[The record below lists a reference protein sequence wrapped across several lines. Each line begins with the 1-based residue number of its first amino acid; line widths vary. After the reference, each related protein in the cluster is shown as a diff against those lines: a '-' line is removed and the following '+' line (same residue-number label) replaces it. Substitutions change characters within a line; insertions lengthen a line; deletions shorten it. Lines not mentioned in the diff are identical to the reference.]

1 MNVLIT
7 EQQNKIIL
15 LEGMSDIMSAIF
27 EHGADFS
34 ANLYKRIMKRYKFN
48 LKILLTFG
56 AGVGALMEPLME
68 FLKGNYPDL
77 NEEQITLLV
86 VATVCVIFNE
96 GKEVL
101 KQVLPIIKKH
111 NLESEFT
118 SGVNKVKAL
127 VTSFKGFI
135 ATLGNSAAFISDVMS
150 YIYLIPVL
158 GYLATFVSQNSLT
171 PEQIENLVKLLV
183 ASSGLHVTTAFLEE
197 SIKFEKVIS
206 GPFSQLPYQKYLKFL
221 VSF

>member
-7 EQQNKIIL
+7 EQQNKLIL

-56 AGVGALMEPLME
+56 ASVGALMEPLME

-86 VATVCVIFNE
+86 VATVCVVFNE

-101 KQVLPIIKKH
+101 KQVLPIIKKQ
-111 NLESEFT
+111 NLENEFT

-127 VTSFKGFI
+127 ITSFKGFI

-183 ASSGLHVTTAFLEE
+183 ASSSLHVTTAFLEE
-197 SIKFEKVIS
+197 SIKRMLNNLRK
-206 GPFSQLPYQKYLKFL
+206 
-221 VSF
+221 

>member
-101 KQVLPIIKKH
+101 KQVLPIIKKQ

-197 SIKFEKVIS
+197 SIKRMLNNLRK
-206 GPFSQLPYQKYLKFL
+206 
-221 VSF
+221 

>member
-7 EQQNKIIL
+7 EQQNKLII

-86 VATVCVIFNE
+86 VATVCVVFNE

-101 KQVLPIIKKH
+101 KQVLPIIKKQ
-111 NLESEFT
+111 NLENEFT

-127 VTSFKGFI
+127 ITSFKGFV

-183 ASSGLHVTTAFLEE
+183 ASSSLHVTTAFLEE
-197 SIKFEKVIS
+197 SIKRMLNNLRK
-206 GPFSQLPYQKYLKFL
+206 
-221 VSF
+221 

>member
-101 KQVLPIIKKH
+101 KQVLPIIKKQ
-111 NLESEFT
+111 NLENEFT

-197 SIKFEKVIS
+197 SIKRMLNNLRK
-206 GPFSQLPYQKYLKFL
+206 
-221 VSF
+221 

>member
-7 EQQNKIIL
+7 EEQNKLIL

-86 VATVCVIFNE
+86 VATVCVVFNE

-101 KQVLPIIKKH
+101 KQVLPIIKKQ
-111 NLESEFT
+111 NLENEFT

-127 VTSFKGFI
+127 ITSFKGFI

-183 ASSGLHVTTAFLEE
+183 ASSSLHVTTAFLEE
-197 SIKFEKVIS
+197 SIKRMLDNLRK
-206 GPFSQLPYQKYLKFL
+206 
-221 VSF
+221 

>member
-101 KQVLPIIKKH
+101 KQVLPIIKKQ

-183 ASSGLHVTTAFLEE
+183 ASSSLHVTTAFLEE
-197 SIKFEKVIS
+197 SIKRMLNNLRK
-206 GPFSQLPYQKYLKFL
+206 
-221 VSF
+221 

>member
-86 VATVCVIFNE
+86 VATVCVVFNE

-101 KQVLPIIKKH
+101 KQVLPIIKKQ
-111 NLESEFT
+111 NLENEFT

-127 VTSFKGFI
+127 ITSFKGFV

-183 ASSGLHVTTAFLEE
+183 ASSSLHVTTAFLEE
-197 SIKFEKVIS
+197 SIKRMLDNLRK
-206 GPFSQLPYQKYLKFL
+206 
-221 VSF
+221 

>member
-34 ANLYKRIMKRYKFN
+34 ANLYKRIMKRYKIN

-101 KQVLPIIKKH
+101 KQVLPIIKKQ

-197 SIKFEKVIS
+197 SIKRMLNNLRK
-206 GPFSQLPYQKYLKFL
+206 
-221 VSF
+221 

>member
-7 EQQNKIIL
+7 EQQNKLIL

-27 EHGADFS
+27 EHGVDFS

-101 KQVLPIIKKH
+101 KQVLPIIKKQ

-127 VTSFKGFI
+127 ITSFKGFV

-183 ASSGLHVTTAFLEE
+183 ASSSLHVTTAFLEE
-197 SIKFEKVIS
+197 SIKRMLNNLRK
-206 GPFSQLPYQKYLKFL
+206 
-221 VSF
+221 

>member
-7 EQQNKIIL
+7 EQQNKLIL

-86 VATVCVIFNE
+86 VATVCVVFNE

-101 KQVLPIIKKH
+101 KQVLPIIKKQ
-111 NLESEFT
+111 NLENEFT

-127 VTSFKGFI
+127 ITSFKGFI

-150 YIYLIPVL
+150 YVYLIPVL

-183 ASSGLHVTTAFLEE
+183 ASSSLHVTTAFLEE
-197 SIKFEKVIS
+197 SIKRMLDNLRK
-206 GPFSQLPYQKYLKFL
+206 
-221 VSF
+221 

>member
-15 LEGMSDIMSAIF
+15 LEGMSDIMSTIF

-101 KQVLPIIKKH
+101 KQVLPIIKKQ

-183 ASSGLHVTTAFLEE
+183 ASSSLHVTTAFLEE
-197 SIKFEKVIS
+197 SIKRMLNNLRK
-206 GPFSQLPYQKYLKFL
+206 
-221 VSF
+221 

>member
-7 EQQNKIIL
+7 EQQNKLIL

-86 VATVCVIFNE
+86 VATVCVVFNE

-101 KQVLPIIKKH
+101 KQVLPIIKKQ
-111 NLESEFT
+111 NLENEFT

-127 VTSFKGFI
+127 ITSFKGFI

-183 ASSGLHVTTAFLEE
+183 ASSSLHVTTAFLEE
-197 SIKFEKVIS
+197 SIKRMLNNLRK
-206 GPFSQLPYQKYLKFL
+206 
-221 VSF
+221 

>member
-101 KQVLPIIKKH
+101 KQVLPIIKKQ
-111 NLESEFT
+111 NLENEFT

-183 ASSGLHVTTAFLEE
+183 ASSSLHVTTAFLEE
-197 SIKFEKVIS
+197 SIKRMLNNLRK
-206 GPFSQLPYQKYLKFL
+206 
-221 VSF
+221 

>member
-7 EQQNKIIL
+7 EQQNKLIL

-86 VATVCVIFNE
+86 VATVCVVFNE

-101 KQVLPIIKKH
+101 KQVLPIIKKQ
-111 NLESEFT
+111 NLENEFT

-127 VTSFKGFI
+127 ITSFKGFV

-183 ASSGLHVTTAFLEE
+183 ASSSLHVTTAFLEE
-197 SIKFEKVIS
+197 SIKRMLDNLRK
-206 GPFSQLPYQKYLKFL
+206 
-221 VSF
+221 

>member
-1 MNVLIT
+1 
-7 EQQNKIIL
+7 
-15 LEGMSDIMSAIF
+15 MSDIMSAIF

-86 VATVCVIFNE
+86 VATVCVVFNE

-101 KQVLPIIKKH
+101 KQVLPIIKKQ
-111 NLESEFT
+111 NLENEFT

-127 VTSFKGFI
+127 ITSFKGFV

-183 ASSGLHVTTAFLEE
+183 ASSSLHVTTAFLEE
-197 SIKFEKVIS
+197 SIKRMLNNLRK
-206 GPFSQLPYQKYLKFL
+206 
-221 VSF
+221 

>member
-7 EQQNKIIL
+7 EQQNKLIL

-86 VATVCVIFNE
+86 VATVCVVFNE

-101 KQVLPIIKKH
+101 KQVLPIIKKQ
-111 NLESEFT
+111 NLENEFT
-118 SGVNKVKAL
+118 SGVNKVKTL
-127 VTSFKGFI
+127 ITSFKGFI

-183 ASSGLHVTTAFLEE
+183 ASSSLHVTTAFLEE
-197 SIKFEKVIS
+197 SIKRMLDNLRK
-206 GPFSQLPYQKYLKFL
+206 
-221 VSF
+221 

>member
-7 EQQNKIIL
+7 EQQNKLIL

-86 VATVCVIFNE
+86 VATVCVVFNE

-101 KQVLPIIKKH
+101 KQVLPIIKKQ
-111 NLESEFT
+111 NLENEFT

-127 VTSFKGFI
+127 ITSFKGFV

-197 SIKFEKVIS
+197 SIKRMLDNLRK
-206 GPFSQLPYQKYLKFL
+206 
-221 VSF
+221 

>member
-7 EQQNKIIL
+7 EQQNKLIL

-86 VATVCVIFNE
+86 VATVCVVFNE

-101 KQVLPIIKKH
+101 KQVLPIIKKQ
-111 NLESEFT
+111 NLENEFT

-127 VTSFKGFI
+127 ITSFKGFI
-135 ATLGNSAAFISDVMS
+135 GTLGNSAAFISDVMS

-183 ASSGLHVTTAFLEE
+183 ASSSLHVTTAFLEE
-197 SIKFEKVIS
+197 SIKRMLDNLRK
-206 GPFSQLPYQKYLKFL
+206 
-221 VSF
+221 

>member
-1 MNVLIT
+1 
-7 EQQNKIIL
+7 
-15 LEGMSDIMSAIF
+15 
-27 EHGADFS
+27 
-34 ANLYKRIMKRYKFN
+34 MKRYKFN

-86 VATVCVIFNE
+86 VATVCVVFNE

-101 KQVLPIIKKH
+101 KQVLPIIKKQ
-111 NLESEFT
+111 NLENEFT
-118 SGVNKVKAL
+118 SGVNKVKTL
-127 VTSFKGFI
+127 ITSFKGFI

-183 ASSGLHVTTAFLEE
+183 ASSSLHVTTAFLEE
-197 SIKFEKVIS
+197 SIKRMLNNLRK
-206 GPFSQLPYQKYLKFL
+206 
-221 VSF
+221 

>member
-1 MNVLIT
+1 MDVLIT
-7 EQQNKIIL
+7 ESQRTLIL
-15 LEGMSDIMSAIF
+15 TESLNDTLTTIF

-101 KQVLPIIKKH
+101 KQVLPIIKKQ

-197 SIKFEKVIS
+197 SIKRMLNNLRK
-206 GPFSQLPYQKYLKFL
+206 
-221 VSF
+221 

>member
-101 KQVLPIIKKH
+101 KQVLPIIKKQ

-183 ASSGLHVTTAFLEE
+183 ASSSLHVTTAFLEE
-197 SIKFEKVIS
+197 SIKRMLDNLRK
-206 GPFSQLPYQKYLKFL
+206 
-221 VSF
+221 

>member
-1 MNVLIT
+1 MVKTYI
-7 EQQNKIIL
+7 KIP
-15 LEGMSDIMSAIF
+15 
-27 EHGADFS
+27 
-34 ANLYKRIMKRYKFN
+34 R
-48 LKILLTFG
+48 
-56 AGVGALMEPLME
+56 
-68 FLKGNYPDL
+68 DL

-101 KQVLPIIKKH
+101 KQVLPIIKKQ

-197 SIKFEKVIS
+197 SIKRMLNNLRK
-206 GPFSQLPYQKYLKFL
+206 
-221 VSF
+221 

>member
-7 EQQNKIIL
+7 EQQNKLIL

-86 VATVCVIFNE
+86 VATVCVVFNE

-101 KQVLPIIKKH
+101 KQVLPIIKKQ
-111 NLESEFT
+111 NLENEFT

-127 VTSFKGFI
+127 ITSFKGFI

-150 YIYLIPVL
+150 YVYLIPVL

-183 ASSGLHVTTAFLEE
+183 ASSSLHVTTAFLEE
-197 SIKFEKVIS
+197 SIKRMLNNLRK
-206 GPFSQLPYQKYLKFL
+206 
-221 VSF
+221 